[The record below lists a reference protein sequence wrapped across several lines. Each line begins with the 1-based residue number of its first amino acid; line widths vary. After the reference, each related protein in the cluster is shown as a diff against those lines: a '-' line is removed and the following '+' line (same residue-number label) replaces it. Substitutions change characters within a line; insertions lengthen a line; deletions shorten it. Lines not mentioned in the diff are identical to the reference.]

1 MARGAGSTSNKGN
14 TVTPVD
20 EPRSAPVVKYLPSI
34 WNARR
39 AWTNYF
45 VTGATGF
52 IGGRVVRQLIGAGH
66 RVIAVVRNPSRAL
79 DLRALG
85 VDVRPGDVAVAE
97 SLWAPM
103 TGVDGVFHIAG
114 WYKIGTKDR
123 QEGER
128 VNVLGTRNVLTTM
141 KELRIPRGVYTST
154 LAVFSD
160 THGQLVD
167 ETYRHDG
174 KGPWLTEYD
183 RTKWVAHYEVAE
195 PMIREG
201 LPLVIVQPGLNYGP
215 GDTSE
220 VRPTL
225 VRYLRRR
232 LLALPKETAYCW
244 AHVDDTA
251 RGHLLAMEKGVPG
264 ESYILAGPRHSLI
277 EAFQIAERITGIP
290 APRMQI
296 SPGFLRGIA
305 RLTRSERLR
314 DLAGVTYLGSN
325 EKARRTLRFNPRPLE
340 TGLRETLAHEM
351 GLLGIP
357 IPAT

>member
-1 MARGAGSTSNKGN
+1 M
-14 TVTPVD
+14 D
-20 EPRSAPVVKYLPSI
+20 
-34 WNARR
+34 ARR
-39 AWTNYF
+39 AWTKYF
-45 VTGATGF
+45 VTGATDF
-52 IGGRVVRQLIGAGH
+52 IGGRVVRQLIEAGH
-66 RVIAVVRNPSRAL
+66 KVIAVVRNPSRAQ

-97 SLWAPM
+97 SLWATM

-114 WYKIGTKDR
+114 WYKIGTGDSR
-123 QEGER
+123 EGER

-141 KELRIPRGVYTST
+141 KELRICKGVYTST

-167 ETYRHDG
+167 ETVRPDG

-183 RTKWVAHYEVAE
+183 RTKWAAHYEVAE

-201 LPLVIVQPGLNYGP
+201 LPLVIVEPGVNYGP

-220 VRPTL
+220 IRPLL

-232 LLALPKETAYCW
+232 LRALPKETAYCW

-264 ESYILAGPRHSLI
+264 ETYILAGPPHSLI
-277 EAFQIAERITGIP
+277 EAFQIAERITGIR
-290 APRMQI
+290 APRLNV
-296 SPGFLRGIA
+296 SPRLLRFMA
-305 RLTRSERLR
+305 RLARSERLR
-314 DLAGVTYLGSN
+314 VGAGVTYLGSN
-325 EKARRTLRFNPRPLE
+325 EKARRVLGYEPRSLE
-340 TGLRETLAHEM
+340 AGLRETLAYEM
-351 GLLGIP
+351 RLLGMAAP
-357 IPAT
+357 KKG

>member
-1 MARGAGSTSNKGN
+1 MSNTCRLYGSH
-14 TVTPVD
+14 
-20 EPRSAPVVKYLPSI
+20 
-34 WNARR
+34 RR
-39 AWTNYF
+39 AWTKYF

-52 IGGRVVRQLIGAGH
+52 IGGRVVRQLIEGGH
-66 RVIAVVRNPSRAL
+66 KVIAVVRNPSRAP
-79 DLRALG
+79 DLRKLG
-85 VDVRPGDVAVAE
+85 VDVRPGDVTVAE

-123 QEGER
+123 AQGER
-128 VNVLGTRNVLTTM
+128 VNVQGTRNVLNAM
-141 KELRIPRGVYTST
+141 KGLGIPKGVYTST

-167 ETYRHDG
+167 ETYRVDG

-183 RTKWVAHYEVAE
+183 RTKWLAHYEVAE
-195 PMIREG
+195 PMMHEG

-232 LLALPKETAYCW
+232 LFALPRETAYCW

-264 ESYILAGPRHSLI
+264 ESYIIAGPRHSLI
-277 EAFQIAERITGIP
+277 EAFQIAERITGIR
-290 APRMQI
+290 APRMHI
-296 SPGFLRGIA
+296 SPAFLRGIA
-305 RLTRSERLR
+305 RLTRSERIR
-314 DLAGVTYLGSN
+314 AIAGVTYLGSH
-325 EKARRTLRFNPRPLE
+325 EKARRTLGFDPRPLE
-340 TGLRETLAHEM
+340 AGLRETLAHEM
-351 GLLGIP
+351 GLLGMTMP
-357 IPAT
+357 GTE

>member
-1 MARGAGSTSNKGN
+1 
-14 TVTPVD
+14 
-20 EPRSAPVVKYLPSI
+20 
-34 WNARR
+34 
-39 AWTNYF
+39 
-45 VTGATGF
+45 
-52 IGGRVVRQLIGAGH
+52 
-66 RVIAVVRNPSRAL
+66 
-79 DLRALG
+79 
-85 VDVRPGDVAVAE
+85 
-97 SLWAPM
+97 
-103 TGVDGVFHIAG
+103 
-114 WYKIGTKDR
+114 
-123 QEGER
+123 
-128 VNVLGTRNVLTTM
+128 M
-141 KELRIPRGVYTST
+141 KELRIPKGVYTST

-195 PMIREG
+195 PMIRQG
-201 LPLVIVQPGLNYGP
+201 LPLVIAQPGLNYGP

-325 EKARRTLRFNPRPLE
+325 EKARRSPRDDCNGILDLRGARLGPRVVQ
-340 TGLRETLAHEM
+340 A
-351 GLLGIP
+351 I
-357 IPAT
+357 